1 MKGKVLQKQKECF
14 WGLANPLKGKV
25 KTAMLIGN
33 YMCLANVVVVDLRC
47 QNPLGKGLLYP
58 KVSKQK
64 K

>member
-47 QNPLGKGLLYP
+47 QNPLGLIDTF
-58 KVSKQK
+58 
-64 K
+64 